1 MREEDS
7 GTISVRKHM
16 SGDIEGMI
24 VLEFASLVEND
35 CREKHRSLESRLIL
49 NLPQQFI

>member
-7 GTISVRKHM
+7 GTISLRKPI

-24 VLEFASLVEND
+24 VLESASLVESD
-35 CREKHRSLESRLIL
+35 C
-49 NLPQQFI
+49 